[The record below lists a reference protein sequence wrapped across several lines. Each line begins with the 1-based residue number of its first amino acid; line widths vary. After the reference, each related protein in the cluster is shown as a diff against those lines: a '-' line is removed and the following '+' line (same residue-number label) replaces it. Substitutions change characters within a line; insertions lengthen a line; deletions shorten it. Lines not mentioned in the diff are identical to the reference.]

1 MPIESTQKRNVLVGM
16 NFDSNSRELLGWAV
30 FKVAEP
36 GDCVVAVHVSRS
48 SGSAPRGK
56 PLLDSYLE
64 TYDSLCS
71 VKKVDLTGRIS
82 TGNSVRRTLVRE
94 AKNHSAAALIL
105 GISNPKSIWGWN
117 ATARYCIKRLPPT
130 TDVLAIHNGRVVF
143 RRLNNFQLPEG
154 RNSGDLKPSLSQMS
168 SPLVREAPSEFGDSE
183 LGSMRSSFEMRS
195 SGDANGG
202 GDSKDEISA
211 LVKRRRSMSCLAEGD
226 ILEQK
231 PGWPLLRR
239 ATSADPEILR
249 ARELSVVRWAMS
261 LPNRSPLVN
270 SRLESLSEEKKCEA
284 TGEIG
289 KRLEVLVKEGSSCGC
304 NWLSY
309 ELLKAATCKFHS
321 ANLIG
326 KGGCNQVY
334 KGTLQDGNPV
344 AVKIRKSSP
353 EAREEFVQEVEI
365 IASLNHKN
373 ITPLVGI
380 SIKDSDLIS
389 VYHFLPKGSLAE
401 NIHSKN
407 KDKSLL
413 SWDSRFHI
421 AVKVAEALNYLHIE
435 APRPVIHMDVKS
447 ANILLS
453 DGLEPQLSDFGLAM
467 WGPTASSFVTQAD
480 VVGTFGYLAPEYFMY
495 GKVSDKIDVYAFGVV
510 LLELI
515 SGREPIIISSENS
528 KAQQS
533 LVTWAKPII
542 ESGNLRDLLDQ
553 NLDWELVNEVQLQRM
568 IKAANLC
575 VTRAVRLRP
584 KMSEVLGLLRD
595 ETEFSLKWS
604 IVNKGQEDVTEN
616 EDDSYDDEVY
626 PSSTPHIHLNLAFLD
641 MDTDSTSFS
650 NSEQG
655 SCISWEDYLKGRWS
669 RSSSFN

>member
-143 RRLNNFQLPEG
+143 RRLNNFQLPG
-154 RNSGDLKPSLSQMS
+154 LL
-168 SPLVREAPSEFGDSE
+168 LVKKKVFFQFPQIR
-183 LGSMRSSFEMRS
+183 
-195 SGDANGG
+195 
-202 GDSKDEISA
+202 DSKDEISA

-284 TGEIG
+284 T
-289 KRLEVLVKEGSSCGC
+289 EVSFSELVFHVLYCD
-304 NWLSY
+304 LSN
-309 ELLKAATCKFHS
+309 LA

>member
-1 MPIESTQKRNVLVGM
+1 M
-16 NFDSNSRELLGWAV
+16 
-30 FKVAEP
+30 
-36 GDCVVAVHVSRS
+36 VV
-48 SGSAPRGK
+48 
-56 PLLDSYLE
+56 
-64 TYDSLCS
+64 
-71 VKKVDLTGRIS
+71 
-82 TGNSVRRTLVRE
+82 
-94 AKNHSAAALIL
+94 
-105 GISNPKSIWGWN
+105 
-117 ATARYCIKRLPPT
+117 
-130 TDVLAIHNGRVVF
+130 
-143 RRLNNFQLPEG
+143 PEG

-284 TGEIG
+284 TEVSFSELGEIG

-528 KAQQS
+528 
-533 LVTWAKPII
+533 
-542 ESGNLRDLLDQ
+542 
-553 NLDWELVNEVQLQRM
+553 RM